1 MKHVNV
7 IFFIL
12 VSCLL
17 SSILNKLFD
26 NKQSASKTITFFL
39 SLGIVYLVFSTF
51 FKKKYPLKD
60 AKGMVIKG
68 NMKLRS
74 IKTNQD
80 YFDGLQSSM
89 LLLLLLFVGIGIYSL
104 YKYFEYN
111 KFNSIRGFI
120 AVWFILLVLF
130 LVFGLSS
137 YYSLFD
143 QIKFNK

>member
-51 FKKKYPLKD
+51 FKKKYPL
-60 AKGMVIKG
+60 
-68 NMKLRS
+68 
-74 IKTNQD
+74 
-80 YFDGLQSSM
+80 
-89 LLLLLLFVGIGIYSL
+89 
-104 YKYFEYN
+104 
-111 KFNSIRGFI
+111 
-120 AVWFILLVLF
+120 
-130 LVFGLSS
+130 
-137 YYSLFD
+137 
-143 QIKFNK
+143 